1 MHRIIDTFVTGA
13 ALMNITKTSGQSNTM
28 YLTKS
33 NYRSWFRCPKRL
45 WMDKYRR
52 GERLSIE
59 KSPWI
64 EIGNIVENNAK
75 ELFGNSNPE
84 VPRRNISNAARARM
98 TKKYIDEGAKF
109 IYEAAFLLDGDSEKN
124 PFCSVDILRI
134 NKGKLEI
141 IEVKGKTDKDKKV
154 MKRTGELRLGIDDID
169 MHDMAYQYHV
179 VTNAGFSVSD
189 VSIMRL
195 SSNYRFQ
202 NELDLSE
209 LFAEDSCLGQV
220 LELQDEIPV
229 NITNM
234 RDLLSSS
241 DTEPDIIIGGNKCG
255 DCGYFHLCWSPSKV
269 PRPNAFEI
277 GFGKPDRGISQE
289 NKTKAFTENL
299 SFAEI
304 YDRRDEL
311 GLNNAQRKQVKTLA
325 NPDIDHDKL
334 IEKDK
339 LKEFLNNLEYPIYH
353 LDFETYNIPIP
364 MYNGDPPNLT
374 QVPFQYSLHV
384 QLQEGEFRREK
395 IDHIEFLAEGGTD
408 PRQELAVHMF
418 DAFKKYNLKKGTI
431 LTYNMS
437 FERSVIL
444 KLAERFENYPDVPEG
459 MCDFFRKITDKETGW
474 IADLMVP
481 FGKGHYY
488 HSKMGKSYSLK
499 VVVPALLGYDPYA
512 ELTGVTNGGDA
523 LETFPILSDI
533 KDPEELHK
541 KRQELLDYC
550 CLDTWVMV
558 EILEKLTEIVND

>member
-1 MHRIIDTFVTGA
+1 
-13 ALMNITKTSGQSNTM
+13 MNKTETSGQSNTM

-33 NYRSWFRCPKRL
+33 NYRSWLRCPKRL

-64 EIGNIVENNAK
+64 EIGKIVEKNAK
-75 ELFGNSNPE
+75 ELFGDMNPE
-84 VPRRNISNAARARM
+84 IPRSDISNAARAQM
-98 TKKYIDEGAKF
+98 TKKYIDAGTEF
-109 IYEAAFLLDGDSEKN
+109 IYEAAFIGDDNSDKK

-154 MKRTGELRLGIDDID
+154 MKRTGELRLGIDSID

-179 VTNAGFSVSD
+179 VTNAGLSVND

-195 SSNYRFQ
+195 NSNYRFQ
-202 NELDLSE
+202 NELDLNE
-209 LFAEDSCLGQV
+209 LFTEDSCIEQV
-220 LELQDEIPV
+220 LELQGEITA

-234 RDLLSSS
+234 RDILSPP
-241 DTEPDIIIGGNKCG
+241 DTEPDIIIGGNKC
-255 DCGYFHLCWSPSKV
+255 DKCGYFHLCWSPSKV

-277 GFGKPDRGISQE
+277 GFGKPDRGISQD
-289 NKTKAFTENL
+289 KKMIAFIENL
-299 SFAEI
+299 SFTEI

-311 GLNNAQRKQVKTLA
+311 GLNSAQRKQVKTLA
-325 NPDIDHDKL
+325 DPSIDHNKL

-339 LKEFLNNLEYPIYH
+339 LRDFLDGLEYPVYH

-384 QLQEGEFRREK
+384 QFKEGEFRREK

-408 PRQELAVHMF
+408 PRKELAVHMF
-418 DAFKKYNLKKGTI
+418 NAFKRYNLKKGTI

-437 FERSVIL
+437 FERSIIL
-444 KLAERFENYPDVPEG
+444 KLAERFENSPDVPEG

-474 IADLMVP
+474 IVDLMIP

-499 VVVPALLGYDPYA
+499 VIVQALLGYDPYA
-512 ELTGVTNGGDA
+512 KLTGVTNGGDA

-533 KDPEELHK
+533 KDPEELRK

-550 CLDTWVMV
+550 YLDTWVMV
-558 EILEKLTEIVND
+558 EILEKLTEITRE